1 MRMGLKP
8 NTNQLNR
15 GIDVDSVDG
24 LKLWLKQDTSTIRV
38 SDGSAVENSGDL
50 VRFWDDSS
58 GRSNDF
64 TQSSSSRQPR
74 FDKDVTTPGL
84 LFDGSETLS
93 NTDRMS
99 CSSTISALDFTLFVV
114 LDLTNASPTDEMF
127 ICEFGNTKNRI
138 SLFQGGDADRIQ
150 LRFDNGTTA
159 EICDL
164 EDLSQDIPTTAFLL
178 TVKRNSAT
186 QNNIDVRFDGVDVT
200 DLSDIDTGTDA
211 NNDSA
216 GISFVFDTLG
226 VGGANSLEYQ
236 GFISEVVFY
245 DTALA
250 DLTMSRVEKDIMTR
264 NNL

>member
-1 MRMGLKP
+1 MKMRMGLKP

-24 LKLWLKQDTSTIRV
+24 LKLWLKQGSTVRE
-38 SDGSAVENSGDL
+38 SDGSAAENGDL
-50 VRFWDDSS
+50 VKFWDDSS
-58 GRSNDF
+58 AQSNDF
-64 TQSSSSRQPR
+64 TQTSSNRQPR
-74 FDKDVTTPGL
+74 FINTTATPGL
-84 LFDGSETLS
+84 IFDGSETLS
-93 NTDRMS
+93 QTDRMS
-99 CSSTISALDFTLFVV
+99 CSSTITAFDFTLFVV

-127 ICEFGNTKNRI
+127 ISEFGNTKSRI
-138 SLFQGGDADRIQ
+138 SLLQGGDADRIQ

-164 EDLSQDIPTTAFLL
+164 EDLSQNIPTTAFLL

-200 DLSDIDTGTDA
+200 DLSDADTATDA
-211 NNDSA
+211 NNDST

-236 GFISEVVFY
+236 GYISEVVFY

-250 DLTMSRVEKDIMTR
+250 DLTMSRVEKDIMSR

>member
-24 LKLWLKQDTSTIRV
+24 LKLWLKQGSTVREN
-38 SDGSAVENSGDL
+38 DGSAAENGDL
-50 VRFWDDSS
+50 VKFWDDSS
-58 GRSNDF
+58 AQSNDF
-64 TQSSSSRQPR
+64 TQSSGSRQPR
-74 FDKDVTTPGL
+74 FINTAGL
-84 LFDGSETLS
+84 VFDGSETLS

-114 LDLTNASPTDEMF
+114 LDLSNASPTDEMF
-127 ICEFGNTKNRI
+127 ISEFGNTKSRI
-138 SLFQGGDADRIQ
+138 SLLQGGGADRIQ
-150 LRFDNGTTA
+150 LRFDNGATA

-164 EDLSQDIPTTAFLL
+164 EDLSQNIPTDRFLL

-200 DLSDIDTGTDA
+200 DLSDVDTGTDA

-236 GFISEVVFY
+236 GYISEVVFY

>member
-1 MRMGLKP
+1 MGLKP